1 MVDTRS
7 AVGARDGLVFPRRVW
22 TGVRTTVERRCSP
35 SMDLNPELISAGQD
49 SNSDPL
55 ETTAEGAEG
64 DDKKKMGID
73 HEPTFRYWVR
83 KGRRTVDEFGVEVAH
98 G

>member
-1 MVDTRS
+1 MVWYFL
-7 AVGARDGLVFPRRVW
+7 VGCGREYVLRRNDAAP
-22 TGVRTTVERRCSP
+22 P

-64 DDKKKMGID
+64 DDKKKMWID
-73 HEPTFRYWVR
+73 QEPTFRYWVR